1 MTILFVI
8 AIIIVIVLVV
18 LMYIIL
24 KSTVKKI
31 NAQTKLY
38 FVDKLQEYDYMID
51 EKLNKLNEITEDI
64 KEKELK
70 REEQDTSTNSAHYD
84 FDYQIIDLLNKTEY
98 QDKNIFELSKSID
111 EKFKMDYVALIKKFL
126 ENIKDDGVYQFCID
140 LKKKFTS
147 AEIFK
152 LKTMLDEEQVEY
164 LKKFLTEEEFKIFKL
179 YRKIEKKPT
188 IDGFLDYIDELI
200 DLNNP
205 CILVYVGKK
214 EENYDHLSKY
224 IKTVYSKEI
233 YKGIKIIYKKRIY
246 DYSLNERNV

>member
-18 LMYIIL
+18 LMYILL

-140 LKKKFTS
+140 LKKKVTS

-152 LKTMLDEEQVEY
+152 
-164 LKKFLTEEEFKIFKL
+164 
-179 YRKIEKKPT
+179 
-188 IDGFLDYIDELI
+188 
-200 DLNNP
+200 
-205 CILVYVGKK
+205 
-214 EENYDHLSKY
+214 
-224 IKTVYSKEI
+224 
-233 YKGIKIIYKKRIY
+233 
-246 DYSLNERNV
+246 